1 MTNEDRI
8 YFKDRPTE
16 PKFKVG
22 DWITSS
28 VLGTVRIMGVND
40 SNEYQLEDTDG
51 KQKFSNIDYV
61 NHAYDKWTIQDAKDG
76 DVLAMSWLEDKNLW
90 EKIII
95 FKKYHGQGVEG
106 YGNTF
111 KNGEIAFTDENVPYY
126 SKTWTRY
133 LYPATKEQHTRLFQK
148 IKSEHIFEKLSYEQY
163 CSTSAITFEE
173 WLEFRNIHLYNTLK
187 LYTRNLK

>member
-1 MTNEDRI
+1 MTNEDRM

-61 NHAYDKWTIQDAKDG
+61 NHAYDKWTIQDANDG

-90 EKIII
+90 EQIII

-106 YGNTF
+106 YGSTF
-111 KNGEIAFTDENVPYY
+111 KNGEIAFTDENIPYY

-133 LYPATKEQHTRLFQK
+133 LYPATKEQHARLFQK
-148 IKSEHIFEKLSYEQY
+148 IKSEYIFEKLSYEQY
-163 CSTSAITFEE
+163 YSTSVITFEE
-173 WLEFRNIHLYNTLK
+173 WLEFRNIHLYNTIK
-187 LYTRNLK
+187 LYTCNLK